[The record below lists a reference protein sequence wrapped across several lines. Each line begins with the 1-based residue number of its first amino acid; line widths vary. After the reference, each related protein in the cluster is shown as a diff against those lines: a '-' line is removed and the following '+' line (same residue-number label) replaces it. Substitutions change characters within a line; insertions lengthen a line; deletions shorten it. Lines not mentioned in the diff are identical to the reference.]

1 MKKNLL
7 KSFLGL
13 FSLAVGM
20 TASAAEVTETY
31 DFATAMTGAS
41 GNVEITLTDQAV
53 EQEGTFNPS
62 TVYVMENPVIDGKT
76 MELNGRFALNNVTG
90 GTGGQQMRWL
100 LRNSS
105 SNAYQLGL
113 GGNWNG
119 NGTAVN
125 SYNISI
131 LDVYAGDK
139 ITIAY
144 EIRSGKDAQ
153 IKAVKAGALKA
164 GDATVDAGAAIES
177 GTTYEVVADGTDPV
191 HVDLAVTNDNMAIHS
206 ITIVTQEK
214 EAEPEPEPE
223 PEPQPGGQTS
233 IYERGTTT
241 AWSDADLAEWTG
253 ATLTLDPNNGI
264 GIDGNQTYTATKTL
278 DKVVPY
284 SKVTF
289 KGTWHVGSSTSRDG
303 NFAWLQFGDGLRLNW
318 CNYYSLRVNTSGQ
331 SSTTD
336 IEIFK
341 GENKVYDKPF
351 SITINTAYHT
361 IEEFIFDGEDITENF
376 KDAYVEGDNFN
387 TISMGFIRGGSV
399 NWTIPNFLTSIEV
412 LQEEQDVDI
421 ANYTVKFVDAEGKDV
436 KTAAT
441 RSGVVGAAIR
451 LAGADTQ
458 DFFTEDET
466 PVKYIYESNDVE
478 GKTIL
483 ADGTAAVTVKFH
495 KAATWNY
502 TINATIGEQTVK
514 IAEGSNF
521 EKETIGYNFPRFYN
535 LDGALYSKAAGSN
548 DPGWYRGTFLLS
560 EADQTVAVEGYGLV
574 DTVRVAYFSEAED
587 IKGMTLSSNST
598 AEVRMSMGKTAYN
611 AGKEA
616 VKIVTLPAGTYRIMT
631 TTWGSEGQNFV
642 FKAGDQTILTAGCTG
657 SSADASAVFT
667 LTAETDV
674 VLDAPVGEIFNG
686 GIDYVLISN
695 ITPATVVEN
704 IAALKALPVGT
715 MVRLTLKDTK
725 ITVKAAT
732 MMGTYTLL
740 EDETGAAL
748 IPSTMFGDDLTTA
761 LPDVFA
767 NDSVAL
773 NGYLYAETIDMGG
786 LCALGV
792 CDSTSSSDITVTK
805 TDLTPTTMEIADA
818 LKAENLL
825 RYVKLENVTLDEK
838 YVLTQGEATITVQD
852 MMAVLELDDEYNLVV
867 PEAAIDITGFV
878 IDMGTGAM
886 FVPIAPYTEHKAD
899 AISGVAADADA
910 LDGDVYNL
918 SGVKV
923 RNAGDSLDG
932 LKGLY
937 IINGKKVVLK

>member
-31 DFATAMTGAS
+31 DFGTAVATATP
-41 GNVEITLTDQAV
+41 ELKLTDQAI
-53 EQEGTFNPS
+53 EQEGEFNPS
-62 TVYVMENPVIDGKT
+62 TVYVIENPVFGETT
-76 MELNGRFALNNVTG
+76 MNLNGRLAVNYGPKDNV
-90 GTGGQQMRWL
+90 QMRWMF
-100 LRNSS
+100 RASTTD
-105 SNAYQLGL
+105 AYKNGL
-113 GGNWNG
+113 GGQWNNG
-119 NGTAVN
+119 NETTTAN
-125 SYNISI
+125 TSFNISV
-131 LDVYAGDK
+131 LNLYAGDK
-139 ITIAY
+139 LTITFATQ
-144 EIRSGKDAQ
+144 SGKGAEP
-153 IKAVKAGALKA
+153 KAVKAGVLKA
-164 GDATVDAGAAIES
+164 GDATLNAGDALAS

-191 HVDLAVTNDNMAIHS
+191 NIDLAVTNNNMAIQC

-223 PEPQPGGQTS
+223 PEPQPGSNPVVKMTWVDMNAPETS
-233 IYERGTTT
+233 NGEISAGETGRAGFNSIKNGTVDFGNKGWGENKIIYLQV
-241 AWSDADLAEWTG
+241 DASAIKNTIIG
-253 ATLTLDPNNGI
+253 ATLTGEFSGSSDSKRTTNWGVGYNNSTWSADMTYNTADRTITQI
-264 GIDGNQTYTATKTL
+264 GKEASTTTKSAETFEEL
-278 DKVVPY
+278 SFDITDAFINDFLTDNDKVVTLIVYETAAAGGYLKNPT
-284 SKVTF
+284 VT
-289 KGTWHVGSSTSRDG
+289 
-303 NFAWLQFGDGLRLNW
+303 LE
-318 CNYYSLRVNTSGQ
+318 
-331 SSTTD
+331 TTD
-336 IEIFK
+336 DPAAR
-341 GENKVYDKPF
+341 Y
-351 SITINTAYHT
+351 
-361 IEEFIFDGEDITENF
+361 
-376 KDAYVEGDNFN
+376 
-387 TISMGFIRGGSV
+387 SV
-399 NWTIPNFLTSIEV
+399 K
-412 LQEEQDVDI
+412 
-421 ANYTVKFVDAEGKDV
+421 YVDAEGKEI
-436 KTAAT
+436 KAASS
-441 RSGVVGAAIR
+441 RMGIVGKGCEITDDDKVS
-451 LAGADTQ
+451 L
-458 DFFTEDET
+458 FNEDNT
-466 PVKYIYESNDVE
+466 KKYIYESDDAASQTVA
-478 GKTIL
+478 
-483 ADGTAAVTVKFH
+483 ADGTTAVTVKFRDAV
-495 KAATWNY
+495 KWNY
-502 TINATIGEQTVK
+502 VINAEIGE
-514 IAEGSNF
+514 
-521 EKETIGYNFPRFYN
+521 ETIEIAKLSDFEGNTAAYNFPRFYN
-535 LDGALYSKAAGSN
+535 LDGVLYSKEKGSN

-560 EADQTVAVEGYGLV
+560 EDNMTQTVTGYELV

-587 IKGMTLSSNST
+587 IKGLTLSSN
-598 AEVRMSMGKTAYN
+598 ANAGVRMSMGKTAYN